1 MNGTKRNVIP
11 ILKSFGLMNGA
22 SFLVVGTSNSD
33 SSKELYDYLKDA
45 GVYVDNK
52 PREISYD
59 FIYVSAEYNSLE
71 LVIKLVSKLKHGG
84 LMLLE
89 YSNDWYNL
97 EVVTLDRDL
106 KVLKINKKLGLLKG

>member
-22 SFLVVGTSNSD
+22 SFLVVGT
-33 SSKELYDYLKDA
+33 SKELYDYLKDA